1 MVNSQLIIAKI
12 NNISH
17 RENAPFDMIMV
28 SFLLERAV
36 ARLIYEREL
45 KEHLCFKGGYVA
57 LRVYGS
63 SRFTKDVDALIMHT
77 NKENAIEKI
86 KLAMNVDLD
95 DGVWFK
101 YHAQSPIK
109 GQTEEGGIRF
119 QYRAGLGSVP
129 TNIVKAQIID
139 IDIGFGDS
147 VVPEPREMTLLPLL
161 GNQNLS
167 WSVYSIET
175 MLAEKLHCLIVL
187 GSSSTRSKDV
197 YDIWQFLPKASKS
210 SLHKALKATFA
221 RRKDTLPDK
230 VHMAIRNLDL
240 TLLRRGWQ
248 SAAGYIKDA
257 PDFNQTFEQVVSF
270 LSEMDL

>member
-1 MVNSQLIIAKI
+1 MLNQQSITAKI
-12 NNISH
+12 INISR
-17 RENAPFDMIMV
+17 RENVPFDMVMV

-36 ARLIYEREL
+36 ARLICEREL
-45 KEHLCFKGGYVA
+45 KEHLCFKGGFVA

-63 SRFTKDVDALIMHT
+63 SRFTKDVDALIMRT
-77 NKENAIEKI
+77 SKENAIEKI
-86 KLAMNVDLD
+86 KQVMEADLD

-101 YHAQSPIK
+101 YHAQSQIK

-119 QYRAGLGSVP
+119 QYRAGLGREP
-129 TNIVKAQIID
+129 ANTIKAQIID
-139 IDIGFGDS
+139 IDIGWGDS
-147 VVPEPREMTLLPLL
+147 VVPEPQEMTLKPLL

-167 WSVYSIET
+167 WSVYPIET
-175 MLAEKLHCLIVL
+175 MIAEKLHCLIVL
-187 GSSSTRSKDV
+187 GSSSTRAKDV

-210 SLHKALKATFA
+210 SLRGALEATFA
-221 RRKDTLPDK
+221 QRKGTFPNK
-230 VHMAIRNLDL
+230 VHESIRNIDL

-257 PDFNQTFEQVVSF
+257 PDFNQAFEQIVSF